1 MSIVDHNKQL
11 KWPNKILPIAE
22 SSSSYI
28 SNTNHIYQKKN
39 SNTTA
44 TNILVADGF
53 LVPGKDQGEIFILH
67 KKELEWWNRKK
78 QFPHLHPIRGFI
90 MSSMD

>member
-1 MSIVDHNKQL
+1 MT
-11 KWPNKILPIAE
+11 E

-39 SNTTA
+39 SKMTT

-53 LVPGKDQGEIFILH
+53 LVPGKD
-67 KKELEWWNRKK
+67 
-78 QFPHLHPIRGFI
+78 
-90 MSSMD
+90 